1 MGTTGHFHFW
11 PQISCL
17 NCLRKAC
24 KRLPSNVEGAFT
36 TQQPECTSFCISLF
50 GLYASLIRNKSLG
63 REGSLRM
70 LWPHHSRSIL
80 FQNTS
85 YFKIFG
91 HLEAVFHG
99 AFHLIKQK
107 RVPLKSTGR
116 NINSPVK
123 KKRGKERKILIY
135 FDPSFI
141 RVLEITK
148 TNKLLIC
155 AWETSVGS
163 CP

>member
-1 MGTTGHFHFW
+1 MHLFLHLT
-11 PQISCL
+11 
-17 NCLRKAC
+17 
-24 KRLPSNVEGAFT
+24 
-36 TQQPECTSFCISLF
+36 F
-50 GLYASLIRNKSLG
+50 GLLCLSHQKQSLE

-70 LWPHHSRSIL
+70 LWLDHSSSIL

-85 YFKIFG
+85 YFKMFG

-123 KKRGKERKILIY
+123 KKSWREEY
-135 FDPSFI
+135 FDKCWSSFLRAFKI
-141 RVLEITK
+141 VNTI
-148 TNKLLIC
+148 LLIC
-155 AWETSVGS
+155 AWEISLGSGPWIFVPVYLWTLSLLHEFFLSSSSLVHGKSVI
-163 CP
+163 

>member
-1 MGTTGHFHFW
+1 MHLFLHLT
-11 PQISCL
+11 
-17 NCLRKAC
+17 
-24 KRLPSNVEGAFT
+24 
-36 TQQPECTSFCISLF
+36 F
-50 GLYASLIRNKSLG
+50 GLLCLSHQKQSLE

-70 LWPHHSRSIL
+70 LWLDHSSSIL

-85 YFKIFG
+85 YFKMFG

-123 KKRGKERKILIY
+123 KNWWREEY
-135 FDPSFI
+135 FDECQSSFL
-141 RVLEITK
+141 RAFEIVK
-148 TNKLLIC
+148 TNKLLIR
-155 AWETSVGS
+155 AWESSLGS
-163 CP
+163 CPWIFVPVYLWTLSLLHEFFLSSSSLVHGKAVI

>member
-1 MGTTGHFHFW
+1 MHLFLHVTFW
-11 PQISCL
+11 TLCL
-17 NCLRKAC
+17 SHQKQDFL
-24 KRLPSNVEGAFT
+24 E
-36 TQQPECTSFCISLF
+36 
-50 GLYASLIRNKSLG
+50 

-70 LWPHHSRSIL
+70 LWPHHSHSIL

-99 AFHLIKQK
+99 AFHLIKQQ

-123 KKRGKERKILIY
+123 KKEVKSGI
-135 FDPSFI
+135 F
-141 RVLEITK
+141 
-148 TNKLLIC
+148 
-155 AWETSVGS
+155 
-163 CP
+163 

>member
-1 MGTTGHFHFW
+1 MDLTWEQLVTSISDLRFLASTALGRLVKGYHQTLRGHLQHNNLNAPLFASHF
-11 PQISCL
+11 
-17 NCLRKAC
+17 
-24 KRLPSNVEGAFT
+24 
-36 TQQPECTSFCISLF
+36 F

-85 YFKIFG
+85 YFKMFG

-99 AFHLIKQK
+99 AFHLIKQQ

-123 KKRGKERKILIY
+123 KKEVKRGR
-135 FDPSFI
+135 F
-141 RVLEITK
+141 
-148 TNKLLIC
+148 
-155 AWETSVGS
+155 
-163 CP
+163 

>member
-1 MGTTGHFHFW
+1 
-11 PQISCL
+11 
-17 NCLRKAC
+17 
-24 KRLPSNVEGAFT
+24 
-36 TQQPECTSFCISLF
+36 
-50 GLYASLIRNKSLG
+50 
-63 REGSLRM
+63 M

-116 NINSPVK
+116 NINSPGKKK

-135 FDPSFI
+135 VDPS
-141 RVLEITK
+141 
-148 TNKLLIC
+148 
-155 AWETSVGS
+155 
-163 CP
+163 